1 VRKSLRRLGWKP
13 GSEPSLSFL
22 PEASLQVQLAVVSAS
37 TLLEIP
43 ISVTEQPPD
52 KMPQLPSDAAAKSLD
67 ANHLDRSMD
76 RLLAAMGLLDDALP
90 VFAPTRS
97 LPRAGV
103 LLAIPALVASG
114 LLSTA
119 EKIYGSLGPA
129 FYGLRTTL
137 LAYVLLALLRIP
149 RPETLKEYPPGE
161 LGRIVGLDRMP
172 EVKTPRRKLSRLA
185 SLKGSYRL
193 GREVA
198 RPRIAERGKVLGFLY
213 IDGHVRAYHGKH
225 KVPKAYVTRMHL
237 AAPATT
243 DYWVNDQRGDPLFV
257 VTADANAK
265 ALNGHK
271 RGFGRVV
278 GKQEVIPSLP
288 LWPLS
293 IHDGGLGLAESRWQF
308 RPQHF

>member
-1 VRKSLRRLGWKP
+1 MSNRWIAGRLGLSEKTVRKSPRRLGWKSDP
-13 GSEPSLSFL
+13 EPDLPFL
-22 PEASLQVQLAVVSAS
+22 PKADSQAKQATVSAS
-37 TLLEIP
+37 KLIETP
-43 ISVTEQPPD
+43 PSAAKQPPD
-52 KMPQLPSDAAAKSLD
+52 KMPQRQTGSRAKSCDTNPL
-67 ANHLDRSMD
+67 
-76 RLLAAMGLLDDALP
+76 GLLDDALP
-90 VFAPTRS
+90 VFAPTPS

-137 LAYVLLALLRIP
+137 VAYVLLALPRIP

-172 EVKTPRRKLSRLA
+172 EMKTLRRKLARLA

-198 RPRIAERGKVLGFLY
+198 RQRIARRGKVLGFLY

-243 DYWVNDQRGDPLFV
+243 DYWVNDQRGDPCL
-257 VTADANAK
+257 
-265 ALNGHK
+265 
-271 RGFGRVV
+271 
-278 GKQEVIPSLP
+278 
-288 LWPLS
+288 LS
-293 IHDGGLGLAESRWQF
+293 PPMRT
-308 RPQHF
+308 PP